1 MSKKFKLGVIGSP
14 IEHSLSPFI
23 HSRFAR
29 QQNLNIDYQAFKVDE
44 TNFDGFIKEFFSDKT
59 SKGLNVTLPLKNLAA
74 NINGDISEEAK
85 FINAVNTITKSNG
98 NFKLESTDGLGFM
111 ADLNH
116 KEIGIAGKNI
126 LIVGAGA
133 AVESILFRLV
143 RSNPAKITIYN
154 RTEEK
159 AHRLCSNYP
168 NHNLVFTSQEDEEY
182 DIVIN
187 GSSAGLTGLFSPPKD
202 IAVTNK
208 TIFYDLNY
216 SLGKT
221 PFCEWSL
228 ETSKSVYDG
237 TGMLLNQAAQSFK
250 LWFGVTPETDQVSED
265 LKSLAK

>member
-168 NHNLVFTSQEDEEY
+168 NHNLVYTSQEDEEY
-182 DIVIN
+182 DNVIN
-187 GSSAGLTGLFSPPKD
+187 GSSAGLTR
-202 IAVTNK
+202 
-208 TIFYDLNY
+208 
-216 SLGKT
+216 
-221 PFCEWSL
+221 
-228 ETSKSVYDG
+228 
-237 TGMLLNQAAQSFK
+237 
-250 LWFGVTPETDQVSED
+250 
-265 LKSLAK
+265 

>member
-85 FINAVNTITKSNG
+85 FINAVNTVTKN
-98 NFKLESTDGLGFM
+98 NRIFLLESTDGMGFM
-111 ADLNH
+111 ADL
-116 KEIGIAGKNI
+116 KYKGIDVSGKSI
-126 LIVGAGA
+126 LIIGAGA

-143 RSNPAKITIYN
+143 QSNPSEITILN
-154 RTEEK
+154 RTTEK
-159 AHRLCSNYP
+159 ARRLCTNYP
-168 NHNLVFTSQEDEEY
+168 NHRFHYSHNEEAQY
-182 DIVIN
+182 DVIIN
-187 GSSAGLTGLFSPPKD
+187 GSSAGLTGSFNPPKE
-202 IAVTNK
+202 IKTSNE

-237 TGMLLNQAAQSFK
+237 TGMLVNQAAQSFK

>member
-1 MSKKFKLGVIGSP
+1 
-14 IEHSLSPFI
+14 
-23 HSRFAR
+23 
-29 QQNLNIDYQAFKVDE
+29 
-44 TNFDGFIKEFFSDKT
+44 
-59 SKGLNVTLPLKNLAA
+59 
-74 NINGDISEEAK
+74 
-85 FINAVNTITKSNG
+85 
-98 NFKLESTDGLGFM
+98 M

-187 GSSAGLTGLFSPPKD
+187 GSSAGLTGF
-202 IAVTNK
+202 I
-208 TIFYDLNY
+208 
-216 SLGKT
+216 
-221 PFCEWSL
+221 
-228 ETSKSVYDG
+228 
-237 TGMLLNQAAQSFK
+237 QAHQKISQLQIKQF
-250 LWFGVTPETDQVSED
+250 FMI
-265 LKSLAK
+265 